1 MMNHAYMTRLVLLA
15 AAGMLGACGT
25 AVDSAELEPLTGYT
39 EWHRIDSSG
48 PVPGHG
54 NTYRIIYVNDIART
68 YSHAGPYPIGSIVVK
83 EIHAK
88 ADDGSPGGLSY
99 LGVMRKLDQA
109 PSGVELEGGWLFTTA
124 GELGDTEVQPSSSCW
139 AVCHIQAPVDGAWFD
154 YGR

>member
-1 MMNHAYMTRLVLLA
+1 MTSPAYMTRFLLIA
-15 AAGMLGACGT
+15 AASTLGACST

-39 EWHRIDSSG
+39 EWHRIDSTG

-54 NTYRIIYVNDIART
+54 DTYRIIYVNDIART

-83 EIHAK
+83 EIRDL
-88 ADDGSPGGLSY
+88 ADDGSPGDLRY

-109 PSGVELEGGWLFTTA
+109 PSGVELEGGWLFTMA
-124 GELGDTEVQPSSSCW
+124 DELGDTEVQPSSCW
-139 AVCHIQAPVDGAWFD
+139 GPCHIQAPIDGAWFD